1 MSRIEYDKINTIED
15 NSNLTV
21 LETSLAHGISHMHAC
36 GGNARCS
43 TCRFLV
49 LENPENLSPI
59 NEAERKLIL
68 ERGFE
73 KNIRLGCQAKILS
86 DVKIRLL
93 VNDNA
98 DFEDVRLRKTSTTG
112 REDNLAILFSDIR
125 NFTNFSEKHLPYD
138 IIHILN
144 RYFEK
149 MGQIVLNNG
158 GYLDKYIGDGLMANF
173 GLKQTDP
180 ISICLR
186 AIDAA
191 LKMITALKEI
201 NLYAKQQLDHEF
213 KIGIGIHYGDVIV
226 GELGHHSNA
235 AFTLIGDAVNQ
246 ASRVES
252 MTKKAG
258 VEILISE
265 TVYQYV
271 KDYIKVGKHFK
282 APLKGKSGEFHL
294 FEVLD
299 IDNDIV
305 KKYLTSG
312 NELILKQIIESTK
325 ETFSIIF
332 EKPSNFQFKPGQFV
346 DLTLKVVNSEGSKL
360 DESRSFSIA
369 SAPEENELRF
379 VTRNTKSNFKKE
391 IISLSPGAKV
401 HISEPTGYLFLRPEP
416 KRKHVFLA
424 SGIGVTPF
432 YSIIRH
438 EYDTATEKNLVLYVS
453 GKNLDS
459 LVYHKEFIDLDS
471 KDIGFTY
478 CPTLTKEIPS
488 DWSKNFERGRI
499 DKDFINRKIKNL
511 HECIF
516 YLAGSEDFVS
526 SAKDSLNQLGVVPAR
541 IVHEVFYGY

>member
-1 MSRIEYDKINTIED
+1 MSRIEYDKVKVLED
-15 NSNLTV
+15 NEHLTV

-49 LENPENLSPI
+49 IEHPENLSPI
-59 NEAERKLIL
+59 TEAERKLIQ

-73 KNIRLGCQAKILS
+73 DNIRLGCQAKILS

-93 VNDNA
+93 VNDNT
-98 DFEDVRLRKTSTTG
+98 DFEDVRLRKSKTTG

-149 MGQIVLNNG
+149 MGQIVLDNG

-173 GLKQTDP
+173 GLKQSDP
-180 ISICLR
+180 LSICLR
-186 AIDAA
+186 AVDAA
-191 LKMITALKEI
+191 LKMKEALKEI

-265 TVYQYV
+265 AVY
-271 KDYIKVGKHFK
+271 KHTKNHIKVGKHFK
-282 APLKGKSGEFHL
+282 APLKGKTGEFHL
-294 FEVLD
+294 YEVLG
-299 IDNDIV
+299 IDQEIV
-305 KKYLTSG
+305 TKFLNSG
-312 NELILKQIIESTK
+312 NEISLKEIREVSH
-325 ETFSIIF
+325 ETFALVF
-332 EKPSNFQFKPGQFV
+332 DKPSTFHFKPGQFV
-346 DLTLKVVNSEGSKL
+346 DLTLKLDNSDGSISE
-360 DESRSFSIA
+360 ESRSFSIS

-379 VTRNTKSNFKKE
+379 ITRNTKSTFKKE
-391 IISLSPGAKV
+391 LLSLTMGSKL
-401 HISEPTGYLFLRPEP
+401 HISEPTGFLLLRPEP
-416 KRKHVFLA
+416 MRKHVFLA

-438 EYDTATEKNLVLYVS
+438 EFDTATEKNLVLYAS
-453 GKNLDS
+453 GQNLDS

-471 KDIGFTY
+471 QDTGFTY
-478 CPTLTKEIPS
+478 CPTLTRDIP
-488 DWSKNFERGRI
+488 DGWNQNYERGHI
-499 DKDFINRKIKNL
+499 DSDFISRKIKNL

-516 YLAGSEDFVS
+516 YLAGSEQFVS
-526 SAKDSLNQLGVVPAR
+526 SVKESLTLMGVVPAR
-541 IVHEVFYGY
+541 IINEVFYGY